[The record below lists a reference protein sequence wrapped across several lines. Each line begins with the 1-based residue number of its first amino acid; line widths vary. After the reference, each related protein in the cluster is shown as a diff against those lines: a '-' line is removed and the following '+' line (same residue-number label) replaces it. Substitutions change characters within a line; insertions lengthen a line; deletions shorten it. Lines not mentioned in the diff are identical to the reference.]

1 MTNNQVKKEKKDAQ
15 KNGIPMNFAGRLL
28 LGIYMIILPIIL
40 IYLLITFWPRSNA
53 QTEILREE
61 KTTELRSDSQTGVAV
76 PSTEKSNEMT
86 SVEPWQKKA
95 NLLGIKFELS
105 YELRLL
111 FLVLLAGALGSYIH
125 AATSYVDFVGNRRL
139 IASWAWWYILRP
151 FIGMALALV
160 LYLVLRGGLIIVQ
173 TETST
178 LKPFSI
184 LAFAALSGMF
194 SKQVI
199 DKLRELLD
207 TFFRV
212 REDTKEGEYQRKD
225 KLKE

>member
-1 MTNNQVKKEKKDAQ
+1 MTNDQAKKEKKEVL
-15 KNGIPMNFAGRLL
+15 KNGTPMSFIGRLL
-28 LGIYMIILPIIL
+28 LGLYMVILPIIL
-40 IYLLITFWPRSNA
+40 IYLVITFWPKPNT
-53 QTEILREE
+53 QTEILKEN
-61 KTTELRSDSQTGVAV
+61 KATELKSESQTGQEV
-76 PSTEKSNEMT
+76 PYAKKTNEVT
-86 SVEPWQKKA
+86 NPEPWQKKA

-125 AATSYVDFVGNRRL
+125 TATSYVDFAGNRQL
-139 IASWAWWYILRP
+139 ISSWAWWYILRP
-151 FIGMALALV
+151 FIGMILALV
-160 LYLVLRGGLIIVQ
+160 LYIILRGGLIIVQ
-173 TETST
+173 TETSA

-184 LAFAALSGMF
+184 LSFAALSGMF

-212 REDTKEGEYQRKD
+212 KAEIKEEEYERKD
-225 KLKE
+225 KLKV